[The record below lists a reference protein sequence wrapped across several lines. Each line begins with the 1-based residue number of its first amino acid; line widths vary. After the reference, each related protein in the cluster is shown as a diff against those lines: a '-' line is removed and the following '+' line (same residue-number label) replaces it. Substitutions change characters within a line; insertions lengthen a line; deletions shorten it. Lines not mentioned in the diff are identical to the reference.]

1 MANKN
6 KHLVCALPVK
16 ADLEIRNQATVVE
29 YLAHLIG
36 RGTRTVTE
44 TIGFIVDAG
53 TAASYI
59 VAGMGFA
66 VDGTL
71 YGVEARTEALV
82 TIDTATAQATP
93 VGGGLGIDVLNY
105 GGTVADGVFY
115 LLNGNR
121 VFGVSPYTVD
131 LLNGNRVFG
140 VSPYTVDLST
150 GAASFVGATGVRDN
164 GIGLALDGDGGL
176 VAVINDNLYEI
187 DRLSGAATLV
197 GNTGATALSSLEF
210 VDLNAVCPCDRSW
223 KNHGQYVSCVSR
235 ATRVLSPGKRGA
247 LVLQA
252 AQNGLRQVENY
263 MKEDACS
270 HTRVPGG

>member
-1 MANKN
+1 M
-6 KHLVCALPVK
+6 
-16 ADLEIRNQATVVE
+16 T
-29 YLAHLIG
+29 
-36 RGTRTVTE
+36 GTT
-44 TIGFIVDAG
+44 
-53 TAASYI
+53 SYI

-115 LLNGNR
+115 
-121 VFGVSPYTVD
+121 